1 MIRTIICGIAGRM
14 GREILALA
22 QDAADIEVIGGIE
35 AAGHVTVGK
44 TLDGAVVSDNLAS
57 LLPEADCIV
66 EFTDPRSTLDHL
78 QSNRQNKKAF
88 VIGTT
93 HFSENEQKAIDG
105 FAKTF
110 PVFLAPNMSIGV
122 HHLYGLVSSSAKV
135 LAQYDIEVIETHH
148 RNKKDAP
155 SGTARAIVDVIK
167 KQRPHIQVVYG
178 REGMVGARSPDE
190 VCVHAV
196 RGGDIAGEHRVV
208 FFGNGEFVELR
219 HYATSRRCFAAGA
232 LEAVRFIVQ
241 QKSGLF
247 SMADIVT

>member
-1 MIRTIICGIAGRM
+1 MIRTILCGIAGRM

-22 QDAADIEVIGGIE
+22 HDAPGIEVIGGIE
-35 AAGHVTVGK
+35 VPGHAIVGK
-44 TLDGAVVSDNLAS
+44 ILESVAVSDNLAS
-57 LLPEADCIV
+57 LLPKADCVV

-78 QSNRQNKKAF
+78 QSNRQYKKAF

-93 HFSENEQKAIDG
+93 HFSKDEHKAIEDL
-105 FAKTF
+105 ARLF

-135 LAQYDIEVIETHH
+135 LEQYDIEVIETHH

-155 SGTARAIVDVIK
+155 SGTARAIVDIIK
-167 KQRPHIQVVYG
+167 KQRPHLQVVHG
-178 REGMVGARSPDE
+178 RDGMVGERSPDE

-196 RGGDIAGEHRVV
+196 RGGDVAGEHRVV

-232 LEAVRFIVQ
+232 LKAVRFIVK

-247 SMADIVT
+247 SMTDIVA